1 MLFSIVKRGYF
12 CGFYFWLDVI
22 ATLSLFFDIPAFVA
36 LFNPVG
42 AGQTSGQGGTL
53 ARAGR
58 SANAGSKMGRILRL
72 VRVIQLLRRI
82 YKYEQRMREA
92 RRLSQQGNSD
102 AYSTMRKLEHPRNAR
117 VTRVGAKLSDLTTRC
132 VHASMPWLLGSRT
145 AQLTPRCA
153 AGASSW
159 ACSSS
164 SASRPSSTCA
174 SSPPET
180 STASRYVDQRP
191 TDQHAP
197 FFAFCAR

>member
-1 MLFSIVKRGYF
+1 MVVTHACCCARAVLFSIVKRGYF

-92 RRLSQQGNSD
+92 RRASQQGNSD
-102 AYSTMRKLEHPRNAR
+102 AYSTMRKLEHPRNTR

-132 VHASMPWLLGSRT
+132 VGLLALLRLLRSAHSR
-145 AQLTPRCA
+145 AVA

-159 ACSSS
+159 ACCSS

-174 SSPPET
+174 SSPPAT
-180 STASRYVDQRP
+180 
-191 TDQHAP
+191 
-197 FFAFCAR
+197 